1 MEKLTRKYGLI
12 TAICMVVGTVIGSGV
27 FFKAQN
33 VLNATGGNMPLGI
46 AAWVI
51 TGVIMIICS
60 AQFSVMATKYEKV
73 SGVVDYAEATCGK
86 GYAYYLAW
94 FMVNVYYPG
103 MTSVLAWVSA
113 RYFGVLFGWSM
124 VGPEVLCLAGF
135 FLIANYTLN
144 ALSPKLAGKFQVSAT
159 IIKLIPIVLMA
170 IVGTIV
176 GLANG
181 TLTNNF
187 THVVHEA
194 VGGIGGGLFAAI
206 VATVFAY
213 EGWIVATSINAE
225 LKNPKKNL
233 PLALV
238 IGSLIVV
245 VAYVLYYIGVAGGA
259 SNETLM
265 GEGATTAFSNIFG
278 GVGGTILNI
287 CIVISC
293 LGTLNGLMVGATR
306 GMYAIAARNEG
317 PRPKMFGQIDKASNM
332 TTNSSVWGL
341 FVCAAWLLYFY
352 GANLAPNGGWFG
364 IFNFD
369 SSELPIVTIYAMYI
383 PMFIMWM
390 IKEKDMTPFKR
401 FVLPILSI
409 IACAFMVFAAVW
421 AHGVTP
427 LQSAQ
432 KDDKFAFPVL
442 FYLIIF
448 GVIMLAGFLFSDT
461 FKRILAKFKKGAKN
475 LEATTDEA
483 DKAVAKNSDEACKAD
498 VAVAETTSS
507 QE

>member
-1 MEKLTRKYGLI
+1 MEKLTKKYGLL

-33 VLNATGGNMPLGI
+33 VLTATGGNMPLGI

-51 TGVIMIICS
+51 TGLLMIICS
-60 AQFSVMATKYEKV
+60 LQFAVMATKYEKV

-94 FMVNVYYPG
+94 FMVNIYYPG

-113 RYFGVLFGWSM
+113 RYLGVLFGWSM
-124 VGPEVLCLAGF
+124 VGPEVMALAGF
-135 FLIANYTLN
+135 FLIASYTMN
-144 ALSPKLAGKFQVSAT
+144 ALSPKLAGKFQIGAT
-159 IIKLIPIVLMA
+159 VIKLIPITLMA
-170 IVGTIV
+170 IVGTVV
-176 GLANG
+176 GLAKG

-187 THVVHEA
+187 TTVVSEA
-194 VGGIGGGLFAAI
+194 VGGTASSGLFAAI

-245 VAYVLYYIGVAGGA
+245 SAYVLYFVGVAGGA
-259 SNETLM
+259 TNAVLIS
-265 GEGATTAFSNIFG
+265 EGATTAFTNIFG
-278 GVGGTILNI
+278 GIGGAILNI

-306 GMYAIAARNEG
+306 GMYAIAARNDG
-317 PRPKMFGQIDKASNM
+317 PRPETFGQVDKATNM

-341 FVCAAWLLYFY
+341 FVCALWLVYFY
-352 GANLAPNGGWFG
+352 GANLTSGWFG
-364 IFNFD
+364 VFNFD
-369 SSELPIVTIYAMYI
+369 SSELPIITIYAMYI
-383 PMFIMWM
+383 PIFIAWM
-390 IKEKDMTPFKR
+390 MKEKEMGALKR
-401 FVLPILSI
+401 FVLPTVSI
-409 IACAFMVFAAVW
+409 IACLFMVFAAIY
-421 AHGVTP
+421 AHGITP
-427 LQSAQ
+427 YIAAKANGTFS
-432 KDDKFAFPVL
+432 FPVL

-448 GVIMLAGFLFSDT
+448 AVVIIIGA
-461 FKRILAKFKKGAKN
+461 IFKKPQSK
-475 LEATTDEA
+475 
-483 DKAVAKNSDEACKAD
+483 SDE
-498 VAVAETTSS
+498 
-507 QE
+507 